1 MGGEG
6 RGRGTLEKKR
16 RGRRPFPFP
25 LKALLPS
32 LSKAPSFLFDFDSQI
47 PKRIREEDERG
58 GEKEKERFDTQ
69 SQQPPHA
76 TNKLVRYGFP
86 RDLIRRKFK
95 KYILYIFEIRT
106 KLL

>member
-1 MGGEG
+1 M
-6 RGRGTLEKKR
+6 EKKR

-32 LSKAPSFLFDFDSQI
+32 LSKAPSFLFDFDRQI

-58 GEKEKERFDTQ
+58 GEKEKEKERFDTQ

-76 TNKLVRYGFP
+76 SNKLVRYGYP
-86 RDLIRRKFK
+86 RDLVEEVQKVRFVYLRD
-95 KYILYIFEIRT
+95 
-106 KLL
+106 